1 MIKLLKRLAL
11 LAGPSQER
19 LALVALYSTC
29 AAYLVIFYYFFS
41 LQPGPASVVSDRMM
55 RLSPFLGIYLVP
67 IFTIACLSWV
77 TALGV
82 TIFRILKRQQPR
94 ISSAIAFLLTAPA
107 AFILL
112 RVLFSAF
119 LRGHG
124 HALHR
129 WLYYNL

>member
-1 MIKLLKRLAL
+1 MMKLLKRLAL

-29 AAYLVIFYYFFS
+29 AAYLVVFYHFFS
-41 LQPGPASVVSDRMM
+41 LQPGPASVVSDRMI
-55 RLSPFLGIYLVP
+55 RLSPFLGIHLIP
-67 IFTIACLSWV
+67 IFTIACLSWI
-77 TALGV
+77 TALSV
-82 TIFRILKRQQPR
+82 TLFRILKRQQPR
-94 ISSAIAFLLTAPA
+94 ISSAIAFLLMAPA

-119 LRGHG
+119 LHGHG
-124 HALHR
+124 YALHR